1 MNGTIRVVEDVVNV
15 FEAFPNGVVSG
26 QYELGEVQYATAEGT
41 IYSNGQLCDV
51 IVEEEA
57 NAEFDRTPSA
67 NAEFTDMLVYARPE
81 QMPTL
86 VAAKLTNGY
95 MWHDVLNN
103 FYYEIVS
110 ASLGKNQETGTVEHV
125 EFKVRQTEVVNG

>member
-1 MNGTIRVVEDVVNV
+1 MDV
-15 FEAFPNGVVSG
+15 FDAFPNGIVSN

-41 IYSNGQLCDV
+41 VYSSGKLCDV

-67 NAEFTDMLVYARPE
+67 NPIYTDMLIYARPE

-86 VAAKLTNGY
+86 VAAQLTNGY

-110 ASLGKNQETGTVEHV
+110 ASLGKNQETGQIEHV
-125 EFKVRQTEVVNG
+125 EFKVRQTEVTNGE

>member
-1 MNGTIRVVEDVVNV
+1 MNV
-15 FEAFPNGVVSG
+15 FEAFPNGIVSN
-26 QYELGEVQYATAEGT
+26 QYELGQVQYATAEGT
-41 IYSNGQLCDV
+41 LYSNGKLCDV

-67 NAEFTDMLVYARPE
+67 NPEYTDMLIYARPK

-86 VAAKLTNGY
+86 VAAQLTNGY

-103 FYYEIVS
+103 FYYEIIS
-110 ASLGKNQETGTVEHV
+110 ASLGKNQETGQIEHV
-125 EFKVRQTEVVNG
+125 EFKVRQTEVANGE

>member
-1 MNGTIRVVEDVVNV
+1 MNV
-15 FEAFPNGVVSG
+15 FEAFPNGIVSD

-41 IYSNGQLCDV
+41 IYSNGKLCDV

-57 NAEFDRTPSA
+57 NVEFDRTPKA
-67 NAEFTDMLVYARPE
+67 NPEYTDMLIYARPD

-95 MWHDVLNN
+95 MWRDTLNN
-103 FYYEIVS
+103 FYYEIID
-110 ASLGKNQETGTVEHV
+110 AALGKNQETGEIEHI
-125 EFKVRQTEVVNG
+125 EFKVRQTEVVDE